1 MRYRRFP
8 SVAMRELLL
17 DFAVAIALLCG
28 LVLAVDA
35 APRALASLQRRRAA
49 RGGAFGVVV
58 DRAGRVLGTYLDPF
72 GHPWR
77 TPREHGAG
85 SPWLAADGAGPV
97 MAWEGFGAT
106 REEALRAA
114 NRFRRRRLQLLSWL
128 EDDEQGEEDWAMSA
142 RRTPPE

>member
-1 MRYRRFP
+1 
-8 SVAMRELLL
+8 MRELFL
-17 DFAVAIALLCG
+17 DFVVAVALLCG
-28 LVLAVDA
+28 LVLALDA
-35 APRALASLQRRRAA
+35 APRVLASLRRGRAA

-58 DRAGRVLGTYLDPF
+58 DRAGRILGTYLDPF

-77 TPREHGAG
+77 TPREHGPE
-85 SPWLAADGAGPV
+85 SPWLAEDAEGQV

-128 EDDEQGEEDWAMSA
+128 EDDEQDEEDWAMSE
-142 RRTPPE
+142 RRTPPL

>member
-1 MRYRRFP
+1 
-8 SVAMRELLL
+8 MRELFL
-17 DFAVAIALLCG
+17 DFVVAIALLCG

-35 APRALASLQRRRAA
+35 APRVLASLRRRRAA

-77 TPREHGAG
+77 TPREHGPE
-85 SPWLAADGAGPV
+85 SPWLAADAEGQV

-106 REEALRAA
+106 REDALRAA

-128 EDDEQGEEDWAMSA
+128 EDDEQDEPDWAISE
-142 RRTPPE
+142 RRNRPD

>member
-1 MRYRRFP
+1 
-8 SVAMRELLL
+8 MRELLF
-17 DFAVAIALLCG
+17 DFATAVGVLCG

-35 APRALASLQRRRAA
+35 APRALAALRRRRAA

-77 TPREHGAG
+77 TPREHGPD
-85 SPWLAADGAGPV
+85 SPWLAEVPEGPR

-106 REEALRAA
+106 AEEARQAA
-114 NRFRRRRLQLLSWL
+114 NRLRRRQLQLFACL
-128 EDDEQGEEDWAMSA
+128 GEEGEDENDSLPVAESFL
-142 RRTPPE
+142 PPG

>member
-1 MRYRRFP
+1 
-8 SVAMRELLL
+8 MRELFLYL
-17 DFAVAIALLCG
+17 TTAIGLLCG

-35 APRALASLQRRRAA
+35 APRALAALRRRHAA

-77 TPREHGAG
+77 TPREHGPQ
-85 SPWLAADGAGPV
+85 SPWLAEAGAGQA
-97 MAWEGFGAT
+97 MAWEGFGPTA
-106 REEALRAA
+106 EDALRAA

-128 EDDEQGEEDWAMSA
+128 EDDERGEEGWARMSE
-142 RRTPPE
+142 PFVP